1 MVKMHKINFFLV
13 AICLYCFNGSIAFA
27 QPTQQ
32 TWQQYRDGFLEEK
45 SNLEQRCAVGRA
57 ENNKGLSKFNNA

>member
-1 MVKMHKINFFLV
+1 MVKMNKINFFLV

-45 SNLEQRCAVGRA
+45 SNLEQRCAVGKA